1 MREPEFDLEE
11 AEGQRAVLVIECPDC
26 GDKSRFLLDEISP
39 GTSVLCNCGRVL
51 DITDNVLKS
60 INPAK
65 D

>member
-1 MREPEFDLEE
+1 MREPKFDLEE
-11 AEGQRAVLVIECPDC
+11 ADDQRAVLVIECPEC
-26 GDKSRFLLDEISP
+26 GDKSRFLLDELSH